1 MINKLKKNR
10 RLLVLIVFA
19 ICLSMGFMK
28 PVFAQENSL
37 TVRLQAHLSVLADAK
52 KSPPREVYRFK
63 LETLNEKKEAIAEDV
78 VETAVE
84 NEGYVSS
91 RI

>member
-10 RLLVLIVFA
+10 RLFVLIVFA

-52 KSPPREVYRFK
+52 LLVFMYRSFHSFGHTSDC
-63 LETLNEKKEAIAEDV
+63 LQEKRKWLMI
-78 VETAVE
+78 
-84 NEGYVSS
+84 
-91 RI
+91 RL